1 MDVNLVL
8 FKKDGSQKSFSLP
21 SNVTVIGRRHDC
33 DLHIPL
39 MRVSRRH
46 CQLNLNGE
54 TVKIRDLG
62 SHNGTYL
69 NGERIDGE
77 TPIKAGDYLQ
87 VGPLVFQLQID
98 GKPQK
103 TAPPKEE
110 RTKAAT
116 QEPVLLAE
124 DDDEMPE
131 LEDIDLDEKPGDDDF
146 LAELEKL

>member
-8 FKKDGSQKSFSLP
+8 FKKDGSQESFSLP

-33 DLHIPL
+33 DLQIPL
-39 MRVSRRH
+39 LRVSRRH

-54 TVKIRDLG
+54 TAKIRDLG

-98 GKPQK
+98 GKPAK
-103 TAPPKEE
+103 TVPPKEE
-110 RTKAAT
+110 QPKAAT
-116 QEPVLLAE
+116 EEPVLLAE
-124 DDDEMPE
+124 DDDELPE
-131 LEDIDLDEKPGDDDF
+131 LEDIDLDEKSGDDDF

>member
-54 TVKIRDLG
+54 TAKIRDPG

-98 GKPQK
+98 GKPEK
-103 TAPPKEE
+103 TVPPKKEQPQPAPE
-110 RTKAAT
+110 
-116 QEPVLLAE
+116 EPVLLAE
-124 DDDEMPE
+124 DDNALPE

-146 LAELEKL
+146 LAELENI

>member
-21 SNVTVIGRRHDC
+21 SNVTVIGRRNDC

-54 TVKIRDLG
+54 TAKIRDLG

-98 GKPQK
+98 GKPAK
-103 TAPPKEE
+103 TVPPKEE
-110 RTKAAT
+110 QPKAAT
-116 QEPVLLAE
+116 EEPVLLAE
-124 DDDEMPE
+124 DDDELPE
-131 LEDIDLDEKPGDDDF
+131 LEDIDLDEKSGDDDF

>member
-8 FKKDGSQKSFSLP
+8 FKKDGSQESFSLP
-21 SNVTVIGRRHDC
+21 SNVTVIGRRNDC

-54 TVKIRDLG
+54 TAKIRDLG

-98 GKPQK
+98 GKPAK
-103 TAPPKEE
+103 TVPPKEE
-110 RTKAAT
+110 QPKAAT
-116 QEPVLLAE
+116 EEPVLLAE
-124 DDDEMPE
+124 DDDELPE
-131 LEDIDLDEKPGDDDF
+131 LEDIDLDEKSGDDDF